1 MLTIARA
8 TSPDDIAAVKLLL
21 RGMVGHFRD
30 HGAEDLADDVFD
42 HEVDGPDAEFAEP
55 HGRMLLARLDGE
67 PVGILALRPTH
78 RGTGV
83 ELRRMYVLPSA
94 RQRGVG
100 RALIL
105 AMIDEA
111 RAMGEPVLRLV
122 TVPAFATAIAL
133 YESLGFRRVPQFRPS
148 SAPDAI
154 FMQRELTE

>member
-21 RGMVGHFRD
+21 RGLVQHFRD
-30 HGAEDLADDVFD
+30 HGEDDLADDEFD
-42 HEVDGPDAEFAEP
+42 HEVGTPDAEFAEP
-55 HGRMLLARLDGE
+55 HGRMLLARLDGQ

-83 ELRRMYVLPSA
+83 ELRRMYVLPAA
-94 RQRGVG
+94 RRHGVG
-100 RALIL
+100 RALIV
-105 AMIDEA
+105 AMIEEA

-122 TVPAFATAIAL
+122 TVPAFSSALAL

-148 SAPDAI
+148 SAPDAL
-154 FMQRELTE
+154 FMERELTE